1 MRYIKWGVMK
11 LFRILFVMWMTGM
24 LLLSSC
30 SVRED
35 RFRCPCWMTVDLSKV
50 DKSRWKSSEVQSST
64 EYQKVAKSLES
75 RPNVAEEIILR
86 LRGNS
91 DEDEDEVDYSYQV
104 TKSVR
109 TDAGALEYEVPRG
122 SVGVSAVALEGDFF
136 HYRSNDSIDSST
148 SLCSARNDKLKSGYD
163 GDEIRIPVGEQ
174 MDSMYGYFRM
184 FYTRRESVLC
194 DVELHKEFC
203 TVSFTLGD
211 DGYIS
216 PYDLE
221 VWGNIAG
228 VSAWDLMPLEGYFR
242 FAPSPE
248 DGVYRVRVP
257 RQVDN
262 SLELVMLEMLGQAGH
277 DGSQTGHDGRSP
289 VGAGDDGER
298 VVVDRLPLGEYIARS
313 GYDWTAEDL
322 ADVNVALDLEMQQVM
337 ITVSGWDGVVVMD
350 IVI

>member
-1 MRYIKWGVMK
+1 MVMIYMGMN
-11 LFRILFVMWMTGM
+11 RILFVMWMAGI

-30 SVRED
+30 SVKED
-35 RFRCPCWMTVDLSKV
+35 RSGCPCWMTVDLSKV
-50 DKSRWKSSEVQSST
+50 AESRWKSPERQSST
-64 EYQKVAKSLES
+64 EYQMVTKSLES
-75 RPNVAEEIILR
+75 RQHIAESVVLR

-91 DEDEDEVDYSYQV
+91 DEDEVDYAFKMTETV
-104 TKSVR
+104 NTEV
-109 TDAGALEYEVPRG
+109 GALEYEVPRG
-122 SVGVSAVALEGDFF
+122 SVGVSVIGMPDRVGHDGIA
-136 HYRSNDSIDSST
+136 
-148 SLCSARNDKLKSGYD
+148 GYD

-174 MDSMYGYFRM
+174 MDSLYGFFRM
-184 FYTRRESVLC
+184 FYTRCESVLC

-221 VWGNIAG
+221 VWGNVAG
-228 VSAWDLMPLEGYFR
+228 VSPWDLMPLEGDFR
-242 FAPSPE
+242 FAPSQE

-262 SLELVMLEMLGQAGH
+262 SLELVMLE
-277 DGSQTGHDGRSP
+277 DS
-289 VGAGDDGER
+289 EI
-298 VVVDRLPLGEYIARS
+298 VDRLPLGEYITRS
-313 GYDWTAEDL
+313 GYDWAAEDL
-322 ADVNVALDLEMQQVM
+322 ADVHIALDMEKQQVM

>member
-1 MRYIKWGVMK
+1 
-11 LFRILFVMWMTGM
+11 MWMAGM

-30 SVRED
+30 SVKED
-35 RFRCPCWMTVDLSKV
+35 RSGCPCWMTVDLSDV
-50 DKSRWKSSEVQSST
+50 AESRWNSPKVQSCA
-64 EYQKVAKSLES
+64 EYQEVTKSPES
-75 RPNVAEEIILR
+75 RQHIAESVVLR

-91 DEDEDEVDYSYQV
+91 DEDEVDYSYQV
-104 TKSVR
+104 TESVR
-109 TDAGALEYEVPRG
+109 VDAEVLEYEVPRG
-122 SVGVSAVALEGDFF
+122 SVGVSVIKMPDRVGQDG
-136 HYRSNDSIDSST
+136 IV
-148 SLCSARNDKLKSGYD
+148 GYD

-174 MDSMYGYFRM
+174 MDSLYGYFRM
-184 FYTRRESVLC
+184 FYTRCESVLC

-203 TVSFTLGD
+203 TVSFTFGD
-211 DGYIS
+211 EGYVS

-221 VWGNIAG
+221 IWGNVAG
-228 VSAWDLMPLEGYFR
+228 VSAWDLMPLEGDFR

-257 RQVDN
+257 RQHDA
-262 SLELVMLEMLGQAGH
+262 SLELVMLEIPDQVGY
-277 DGSQTGHDGRSP
+277 DGER
-289 VGAGDDGER
+289 AGDDGER